1 MVVKVHSSSRIL
13 YIIIFER
20 DDTMPDNL
28 TKEQRHKNMSAIKG
42 KDTSI
47 EVRVRKYLWSH
58 GFRYRKNVKD
68 LPGKPDIVI
77 PKYKTVIF
85 INGCF
90 WHHHFNCR
98 HATIPKSNNDY
109 WVKKINRNVDNDIKN
124 YNLLQQMDYNVITV
138 WECEIKE
145 DFDHRM
151 KLLIE
156 EITQ

>member
-1 MVVKVHSSSRIL
+1 
-13 YIIIFER
+13 
-20 DDTMPDNL
+20 MPDNL

-47 EVRVRKYLWSH
+47 EVKVRKYLWAH

-68 LPGKPDIVI
+68 LPGTPDIVI
-77 PKYKTVIF
+77 PKYKAVIF

-90 WHHHFNCR
+90 WHHHYNCKL
-98 HATIPKSNNDY
+98 AVLPKSNTEY
-109 WVKKINRNVDNDIKN
+109 WTKKIDKNVDNDIKN
-124 YNLLQQMDYNVITV
+124 YNLLQQMDYNIITV

-145 DFDHRM
+145 DFEHRM